1 MTNGEIIALL
11 LSFCALIVSF
21 VFSLRK
27 DGRESAN
34 ATKQDAA
41 TLATIQIELRNIT
54 ANTERIEKKVD
65 QIEQRSNGDHEKII
79 ENDTKIKNLEKE
91 VFRKGA

>member
-1 MTNGEIIALL
+1 MTTAEIAIL
-11 LSFCALIVSF
+11 LSFLSLIVSS

-27 DGRESAN
+27 DGREN
-34 ATKQDAA
+34 TKDEKQDAA
-41 TLATIQIELRNIT
+41 TLATIQNELRNIS
-54 ANTERIEKKVD
+54 ANTERIERKVD
-65 QIEQRSNGDHEKII
+65 QIEERSNGDHEKII